1 LTHQVYWTNASATAP
16 ASATYMN
23 AVYKSSASV
32 PATPNYLAEAEQ
44 QVQSSVLQ
52 QGTVAPKEK
61 ASGVVWF
68 ERDKSPQQLNLR
80 IFVGDQI
87 FEFPLSFPPHN

>member
-1 LTHQVYWTNASATAP
+1 
-16 ASATYMN
+16 MN
-23 AVYKSSASV
+23 AAYKSSAYV
-32 PATPNYLAEAEQ
+32 PATPNYLADVAQ
-44 QVQSSVLQ
+44 QVQSAVLL
-52 QGTVAPKEK
+52 QGNVGPKEK

-87 FEFPLSFPPHN
+87 FEFPLSFPQHN

>member
-1 LTHQVYWTNASATAP
+1 
-16 ASATYMN
+16 MN
-23 AVYKSSASV
+23 VVYKSLADA
-32 PATPNYLAEAEQ
+32 PATPNYLAQQAQ

-52 QGTVAPKEK
+52 AGTVAPKEK

-68 ERDKSPQQLNLR
+68 ERDKNPQQLNLR

-87 FEFPLSFPPHN
+87 FEFPLSFPQHN